1 MPKRK
6 AEEPFTWHL
15 KAKKPR
21 WPRFEEDWTEDDK
34 RSAMNITS
42 LNLEATKT
50 MEDRVCVPL
59 AVKCSVLI
67 QALDLAS
74 FDDVPI
80 DTTTAWEPLEPL
92 SIVAVGYFSVRR
104 SQVPFNC
111 GCGLNLGG
119 G

>member
-1 MPKRK
+1 
-6 AEEPFTWHL
+6 
-15 KAKKPR
+15 
-21 WPRFEEDWTEDDK
+21 
-34 RSAMNITS
+34 MNITS

-50 MEDRVCVPL
+50 MEDRVCVPR

-74 FDDVPI
+74 FVDVPI
-80 DTTTAWEPLEPL
+80 DTTSAWEPLEPL
-92 SIVAVGYFSVRR
+92 PIVVAVGYFSVGR

>member
-1 MPKRK
+1 
-6 AEEPFTWHL
+6 
-15 KAKKPR
+15 
-21 WPRFEEDWTEDDK
+21 
-34 RSAMNITS
+34 MNITS

-50 MEDRVCVPL
+50 MEDRVCVPR

-80 DTTTAWEPLEPL
+80 DTTTAWEPLEP
-92 SIVAVGYFSVRR
+92 IVAVGYFSVRR

-119 G
+119 GC